1 MLFGISSWIAINGVW
16 VELPLLVAALPEG
29 WALPSYLSIIVQVA
43 NVGPLLYSLLRFKL
57 RRRRAGLD
65 VLVVYGMLVTGATA
79 CLLSG
84 LLWRRTSY
92 IGGTEHS
99 TAFFGLLFFI
109 ALVDCTSSVVYV
121 PFTARFRHTYLVSYM
136 IGEGLSGL
144 LPSLVALIQGV
155 GGNADCVNGTRPD
168 GSVGPVPEE
177 LKPLFAVDDF
187 FYFLCGM
194 MTVSC
199 VTFALLQNLP
209 QLGPSREPACSVN
222 SADSLRESSASLG
235 SSAARDLPVDSV
247 PAAVS
252 PIPPPGPASPV
263 PLKSFAPLLLLQACI
278 SFFTNGVLPSVQ
290 SYSVLP
296 YGNVAFHLVA
306 TLSLMANPAAC
317 VLLYLAPV
325 RRASAAGFW
334 AALGG
339 LCAVYLLVTAAQ
351 SPTPPLQ
358 GTAAGEALVV
368 SSLLLTGA
376 VGV

>member
-16 VELPLLVAALPEG
+16 VELPLLVATLPEG
-29 WALPSYLSIIVQVA
+29 WALPSYLSVIIQVA
-43 NVGPLLYSLLRFKL
+43 NVGPLLYSLLRFRL

-65 VLVVYGMLVTGATA
+65 VLVVYAMLVTGATA

-84 LLWRRTSY
+84 LLWQRTSF

-155 GGNADCVNGTRPD
+155 GGNADCVNGTKPD
-168 GSVGPVPEE
+168 GTVGPVPEE

-209 QLGPSREPACSVN
+209 QLAPSREPACSVN
-222 SADSLRESSASLG
+222 SADSLGESSTSLG
-235 SSAARDLPVDSV
+235 SSGPRRRVADPAPRPGLTLPLEVPLSAAPPAGLYQLLHQRRAARRP
-247 PAAVS
+247 
-252 PIPPPGPASPV
+252 
-263 PLKSFAPLLLLQACI
+263 
-278 SFFTNGVLPSVQ
+278 
-290 SYSVLP
+290 
-296 YGNVAFHLVA
+296 
-306 TLSLMANPAAC
+306 
-317 VLLYLAPV
+317 VLLCPAV
-325 RRASAAGFW
+325 R
-334 AALGG
+334 
-339 LCAVYLLVTAAQ
+339 
-351 SPTPPLQ
+351 
-358 GTAAGEALVV
+358 
-368 SSLLLTGA
+368 
-376 VGV
+376 